1 MSRCITYDL
10 GRSSVEER
18 RSDRYSS
25 GSSRS
30 PERLRKQHHHHHLAD
45 TEKRPNRQEARSSR
59 TDSGDQYRHTK
70 YSDND
75 NRAHSSSQPHDRKE
89 RYSDRES
96 RSKGDKSTSKSKKR
110 QSSPDERLNE
120 RKRRGSERRDDNEYI
135 HELRTHDGH
144 IVRVKPKSDG
154 KFELA

>member
-1 MSRCITYDL
+1 MTCVL
-10 GRSSVEER
+10 GRCSGEER

-30 PERLRKQHHHHHLAD
+30 PERLRKHQTPHHHTD
-45 TEKRPNRQEARSSR
+45 TEKRSNRAEARSSR
-59 TDSGDQYRHTK
+59 DDSAHQYRHKK

-75 NRAHSSSQPHDRKE
+75 NRAHSSSLSRDRKE
-89 RYSDRES
+89 RNSDRDS
-96 RSKGDKSTSKSKKR
+96 RSEGDKSASKSKKR
-110 QSSPDERLNE
+110 QSSPDERRNE
-120 RKRRGSERRDDNEYI
+120 RKRRRSERRDDNDYV